1 MPDHRAKPLTGKTA
15 LITGAAR
22 RLGRASA
29 LALAQAGADVAITFR
44 NSARDAQGTV
54 VDLAGTGVR
63 AFAVRCDVTDE
74 ASVRGMMND
83 VGRELGRIDILVNNA
98 ANYETAEFEK
108 LTVRQ
113 WDAIFASNTRGPFLV
128 SREALKWMRRSRGKN
143 SPAVEAKIINMG
155 SLGGL
160 RPWATHAHYC
170 SSKAALHMLTKV
182 MAKALAPEIAV
193 NAVAPGMIDLG
204 EKAAESF
211 MRRMAKQTPMLRN
224 GRADEIAA
232 AVLFFAT
239 APQFITGQILA
250 VDGGLGL

>member
-1 MPDHRAKPLTGKTA
+1 MQDHQAKPLRGKTA
-15 LITGAAR
+15 LVTGAAR

-29 LALAQAGADVAITFR
+29 LALAEAGADVAITFMD
-44 NSARDAQGTV
+44 SAREARETV
-54 VDLAGTGVR
+54 VDLSGLGVR
-63 AFAVRCDVTDE
+63 AFAFRCDVTEE
-74 ASVRGMMND
+74 ASVRAMMNQA
-83 VGRELGRIDILVNNA
+83 GRELGRIDVLVNNA

-113 WDAIFASNTRGPFLV
+113 WDAIFATNTRGPFLV
-128 SREALKWMRRSRGKN
+128 TREALKWMRRKRGK
-143 SPAVEAKIINMG
+143 SAGKLEAKIINMG

-204 EKAAESF
+204 EKSAAVF
-211 MRRMAKQTPMLRN
+211 MRRMATQTPMGRN
-224 GRADEIAA
+224 GRGDEIAQ

-239 APQFITGQILA
+239 GPQFITGQILS